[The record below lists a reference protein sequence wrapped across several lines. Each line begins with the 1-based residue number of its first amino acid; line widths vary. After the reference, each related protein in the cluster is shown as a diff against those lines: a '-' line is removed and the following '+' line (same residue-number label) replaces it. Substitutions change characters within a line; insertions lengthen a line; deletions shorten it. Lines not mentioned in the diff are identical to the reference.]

1 MKIFFRLLGFSR
13 PYHHYIPEYIVYI
26 FFFIVFG
33 LVNFTLLAPLLDI
46 LFNTGHTQAQAID
59 HLPSFSLS
67 ASWFK
72 DAFYYYVGYYSKGP
86 AGKVSVLI
94 FVSII
99 TLICTLLKNIFG
111 FLATKV
117 LTRMRV
123 NMVKKMRHLIYEQY
137 SHVRA
142 YEPILNNAPLE
153 TLHALRIELKRFRY
167 AIEAF
172 EDVLGSELKTLLDAT
187 KALQEHLGDLQDAR
201 VAVGLLND
209 YLKRQRRKLAS
220 AEGDSE
226 AASQSRPSGRLNRSV
241 NPESAITRYIAFRER
256 EQQMP
261 AQEGAA
267 DE

>member
-86 AGKVSVLI
+86 TGKVSVLI

-137 SHVRA
+137 ARQS
-142 YEPILNNAPLE
+142 
-153 TLHALRIELKRFRY
+153 
-167 AIEAF
+167 
-172 EDVLGSELKTLLDAT
+172 LGFYVHQRK
-187 KALQEHLGDLQDAR
+187 GDLISIMS
-201 VAVGLLND
+201 ND
-209 YLKRQRRKLAS
+209 
-220 AEGDSE
+220 
-226 AASQSRPSGRLNRSV
+226 V
-241 NPESAITRYIAFRER
+241 V
-256 EQQMP
+256 
-261 AQEGAA
+261 
-267 DE
+267 